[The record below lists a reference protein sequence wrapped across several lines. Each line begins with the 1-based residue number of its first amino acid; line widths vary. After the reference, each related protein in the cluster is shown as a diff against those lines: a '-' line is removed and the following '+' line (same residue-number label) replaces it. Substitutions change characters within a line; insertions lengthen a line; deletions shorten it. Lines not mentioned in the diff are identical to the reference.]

1 VRRNESRLTPN
12 SSRLPLEDSRPSL
25 KGSRLAPNDSRLPLN
40 RSRPA
45 PNDSRLRPND
55 ARLRRK
61 GSRVFNTCK
70 NYATPNKTA

>member
-1 VRRNESRLTPN
+1 MRRNESRLTPN

-45 PNDSRLRPND
+45 PND

-61 GSRVFNTCK
+61 GSRVPNTCK